1 MPENLISYFLKT
13 RKGDG
18 ERQAQEVIDFLRKR
32 FSDNEGWVQVKELQ
46 KKLVKNKNLEKS
58 KRIPEGPALFRLLA
72 DLDFFRVIER
82 REKIIPSSRSKP
94 NKKKPSVFYR
104 MSHTA
109 FIDSVLT
116 SQERD
121 SVEHSMKVRM
131 HEQQFDLTVA
141 KKVLE
146 NHGLLEEYE
155 QMKNADEFANYRK
168 FISDYR
174 GLL

>member
-1 MPENLISYFLKT
+1 MPETMISYFMKT
-13 RKGDG
+13 RKGEG
-18 ERQAQEVIDFLRKR
+18 KHQARVIINFLQKYY
-32 FSDNEGWVQVKELQ
+32 SDKQGWVRARDIVQN
-46 KKLVKNKNLEKS
+46 LVREGI
-58 KRIPEGPALFRLLA
+58 IPEGPALFRILK
-72 DLDFFRVIER
+72 DLESVHIIER
-82 REKIIPSSRSKP
+82 REEIIPSSRSKP

-109 FIDSVLT
+109 YIDRVLT

-121 SVEHSMKVRM
+121 SVEHSMKVRL

-155 QMKNADEFANYRK
+155 KMKDDDEFANYRK
-168 FISDYR
+168 FIEEYR
-174 GLL
+174 ATV

>member
-1 MPENLISYFLKT
+1 MKT
-13 RKGDG
+13 RKGEG
-18 ERQAQEVIDFLRKR
+18 KHQARVIINFLQKYY
-32 FSDNEGWVQVKELQ
+32 SDKQGWVRARDIVQN
-46 KKLVKNKNLEKS
+46 LVREGI
-58 KRIPEGPALFRLLA
+58 IPEGPALFRILK
-72 DLDFFRVIER
+72 DLESVHIIER
-82 REKIIPSSRSKP
+82 REEIIPSSRSKP

-109 FIDSVLT
+109 YIDRVLT

-121 SVEHSMKVRM
+121 SVEHSMKVRL

-155 QMKNADEFANYRK
+155 KMKDDDEFANYRK
-168 FISDYR
+168 FIEEYR
-174 GLL
+174 ATV